1 MVGIFC
7 VPLQKMTDM
16 IRKATKEDIPRLMD
30 LLYQVNRV
38 HYQLRP
44 DIFKPNTTKYSKQE
58 LEALL
63 NEVKK
68 PIFVYDDGE
77 C

>member
-1 MVGIFC
+1 
-7 VPLQKMTDM
+7 M